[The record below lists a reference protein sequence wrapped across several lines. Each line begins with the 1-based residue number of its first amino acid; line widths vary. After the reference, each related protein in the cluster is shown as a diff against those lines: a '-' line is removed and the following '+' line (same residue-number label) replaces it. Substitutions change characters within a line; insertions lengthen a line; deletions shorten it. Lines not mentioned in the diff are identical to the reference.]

1 MTLSLMNI
9 IVLFVLAVPMG
20 YMVHISR
27 RKKKKWI
34 ASAAIILYILV
45 WVALKSYPLE
55 ASFATFQTPEQAAG
69 YYNPNTEGVK
79 YVLEGEETCLV
90 ILSKGK
96 EDETINCLLRK
107 TEDGYRYMSLAR
119 LKPIS
124 TQNGF
129 VYWVKE
135 TGDYYLFAKTFWL
148 DSVADKVELKGQDGD
163 IIYYEVTRN
172 NILPDQF
179 GETSVTCY
187 GYIHYSE
194 DYVLTINGEE
204 YSFAPLYS
212 ASLSEDA

>member
-1 MTLSLMNI
+1 MALSLLNI
-9 IVLFVLAVPMG
+9 VVLIILTILMCIMLIVA
-20 YMVHISR
+20 R

-34 ASAAIILYILV
+34 GLVAIVIYILV
-45 WVALKSYPLE
+45 WAALKSYPLE

-90 ILSKGK
+90 ILSKGR

-107 TEDGYRYMSLAR
+107 TEDGYRYMSLTR

-124 TQNGF
+124 TQSGF

-148 DSVADKVELKGQDGD
+148 DSGADKVEVKGQDGD
-163 IIYYEVTRN
+163 IIYYKVTHN

-179 GETSVTCY
+179 GEASVTCY

-194 DYVLTINGEE
+194 DYVLTIN
-204 YSFAPLYS
+204 
-212 ASLSEDA
+212 